1 MKKTVLFDWD
11 RTIADI
17 EGPTDKLLEKTF
29 SRLWDIESYPD
40 FIKTFRLAENQWR
53 KVLDRLVDILWTKT
67 WEYYYEIFKS
77 LKENWKMQVDS
88 FEWIKEQIIELS
100 RLKNTVLGLVTNKN
114 LSDIKNESISDL
126 LDLFD
131 LLLWWDDIES
141 DKLKPSWFMID
152 ELVDMIWEKTEK
164 VIMIWDSSNDLNAL
178 WNSKASYEKIWV
190 LATWWIQD
198 EEKRVQLS
206 RVDKSKLDHLI
217 QVEKT
222 RKLNQKIRSHL

>member
-11 RTIADI
+11 RTISDI

-67 WEYYYEIFKS
+67 WVYYYEIFKS

-88 FEWIKEQIIELS
+88 FEWIKDQIIELS

-178 WNSKASYEKIWV
+178 GNSKASYEKIWV